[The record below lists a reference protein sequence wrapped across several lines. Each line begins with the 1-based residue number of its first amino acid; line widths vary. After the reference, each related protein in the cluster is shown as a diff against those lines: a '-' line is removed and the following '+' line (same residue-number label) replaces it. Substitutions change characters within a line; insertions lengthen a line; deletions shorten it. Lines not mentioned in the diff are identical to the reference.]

1 MWATWSRGWVGCTG
15 RWSTRRVL
23 DLAGGAGVMRLL
35 VTGGRG
41 LLGSEFEGMGVAA
54 GHDVVAADREALDVT
69 QLESARRSIQGRG
82 FDWIVHCAAYTA
94 VDRAEEDPEGA
105 RVLNVEGTRNVAR
118 AAREAGA
125 GMVYVSTDYVFDG
138 STEKPYRP
146 AQAPRPLSV
155 YGRTKLEGERVV
167 AEVFDRPGSDAA
179 VDIPAPLIVRTG
191 WLYGE
196 GGRGFV
202 RSMIDRAERGEA
214 LRVVNDQQGRPTFAR
229 HVATAVLELMSRA
242 SQGMQDG
249 TGVGHEVWHVAD
261 GGEGSWFDLAEEAF
275 RLSGVQAD
283 LRGVTSEEFGAP
295 APRPRYSVLDLTETE
310 RALGRTMPDWR
321 RVLADVLTD

>member
-15 RWSTRRVL
+15 RWSTRRAL
-23 DLAGGAGVMRLL
+23 PPMRLL

-41 LLGSEFEGMGVAA
+41 LLGSEFERIGVAT
-54 GHDVVAADREALDVT
+54 GHDVVAVGREELDVT
-69 QLESARRSIQGRG
+69 EPDQARALIHTGRY
-82 FDWIVHCAAYTA
+82 DWIVHCAAYTA
-94 VDRAEEDPEGA
+94 VDRAESDAETA
-105 RVLNVEGTRNVAR
+105 RAVNVEGTRNVAR

-125 GMVYVSTDYVFDG
+125 GMVYVSTDYIFDG
-138 STEKPYRP
+138 SKETPYRP
-146 AQAPRPLSV
+146 AEAAGPLSV
-155 YGRTKLEGERVV
+155 YGQTKLEGERVV
-167 AEVFDRPGSDAA
+167 TDVFNGPLEEGEVD
-179 VDIPAPLIVRTG
+179 VPAPLIVRTG

-202 RSMIDRAERGEA
+202 RSMIDRADRGESV
-214 LRVVNDQQGRPTFAR
+214 RVVNDQRGRPTFAR

-242 SQGMQDG
+242 SEGRGVDG
-249 TGVGHEVWHVAD
+249 GVDHGAWHVAD

-275 RLSGVQAD
+275 RLAGVQAD

-310 RALGRTMPDWR
+310 RVLGRTMPDWR
-321 RVLADVLTD
+321 RVLADVLAH